1 MPSRRI
7 ERINH
12 LLRQEIA
19 DLLARE
25 VKDTTLSTS
34 LISITEVETS
44 SDLRSAKVYYSI
56 YGDEEQIK
64 VAGAH
69 LARAAGFLHRN
80 LKERLDL
87 RHTPH
92 LEFIFDRSLER
103 GDRIMR
109 LMRTI
114 EDERPIK
121 AGAPPQE
128 LSEADVLAFLVD
140 ALEPW
145 LER

>member
-19 DLLARE
+19 DLLTRE
-25 VKDTTLSTS
+25 INDEALSLP

-44 SDLRSAKVYYSI
+44 PDLRLAKVYFSVF
-56 YGDEEQIK
+56 GDEEVIQ
-64 VAGAH
+64 AAETH
-69 LARAAGFLHRN
+69 LKRASGFLHRN
-80 LKERLDL
+80 LKDRLDL
-87 RHTPH
+87 RHIPH
-92 LEFIFDRSLER
+92 LEFLLDRSLAR

-114 EDERPIK
+114 EEER
-121 AGAPPQE
+121 QHR
-128 LSEADVLAFLVD
+128 
-140 ALEPW
+140 EP
-145 LER
+145 

>member
-19 DLLARE
+19 ELLTRE
-25 VKDTTLSTS
+25 VKDAALSTAM
-34 LISITEVETS
+34 ISIIDVETS
-44 SDLRSAKVYYSI
+44 ADLRSAKVYFSV
-56 YGDEEQIK
+56 YGDEEVIEQ
-64 VAGAH
+64 AEAH
-69 LARAAGFLHRN
+69 LKRASGFLHHN

-92 LEFIFDRSLER
+92 LEFVLDRSLAR

-114 EDERPIK
+114 EEER
-121 AGAPPQE
+121 E
-128 LSEADVLAFLVD
+128 HR
-140 ALEPW
+140 EP
-145 LER
+145 